1 MTAATSYRSTSLR
14 RSFLPSPLA
23 SAIVGSL
30 LMAAT
35 LPALAQGNTDDLSRY
50 QYQRSLQAA
59 FAAPSQSAFA
69 APVAAVAMVAP
80 PAATPET
87 PVMGKAGDRASWR
100 TSEFNR
106 DWGLQAV
113 NADAAYARGLTGA
126 GIRLGVFD
134 SGSGLDHDEF
144 AGKDHRSLRIADLL
158 LDGSR
163 CTNTTLIDG
172 PDACFASDGDDVSID
187 YVVYDDSVPQAIR
200 DIIESDPRYQQ
211 AGIAF
216 QTHGT
221 HVAGTIAANRDGN
234 GTHGV
239 AFGADLTAAKLF
251 FNSAQMWTD
260 VGGGDYRVVT
270 VGGVGPDGSA
280 FESMYA
286 QMNAQDVRAVNHSWG
301 LTNEPTDLATQDQL
315 YAANAEYLDIFAEGS
330 RSKGMIQVWA
340 AGNNNAN
347 AATPEAAPIAGIYA
361 TLPRLFADIEQN
373 WLSVVNVRQDS
384 AAGYMLDVS
393 SNRCGYSANWCLAAP
408 GTDILSTVYG
418 ADSALD
424 AQLLQDS
431 QGNVLLDVLER
442 VPTYSY
448 DLMTGTSM
456 AAPHVTGAL
465 GLLFERFPYLDNAQ
479 VRDVLLT
486 TATDLGAAGVDDV
499 YGWGMMNLAK
509 AIEGYGSLR
518 VDTSVVMNQKAG
530 GLKVWEGD
538 AWDDWTNDIGGPGK
552 LTKSGIGWLRL
563 SGNNSFNGA
572 VVREGVLELDGVNS
586 LGSVWVP
593 GGRLALNGSLVSTLL
608 GVDGGEAWL
617 NAGSVASNT
626 DINLSAGK
634 LVVAG
639 SVDGRWL
646 NVTGGSASI
655 TETGKVRMDNID
667 MRDGTLQ
674 VDGTLSSTLFYM
686 YGGNTRVG
694 TTGVLDNTLLDIVG
708 GVVSFNGTQNGGM
721 TAVEVGATL
730 KGTGT
735 LGYTIVKGTIAP
747 GNSIGTLTINGDY
760 VQTETGVYQAE
771 VAPGSRSDQLHVTGT
786 ATLGGTLVALPEP
799 GIYYLGEQ
807 FNFIRA
813 DGGVNGQF
821 AITDFSAFSPFMQFN
836 LAYGATGARIEVTR
850 GNSLASSANTA
861 NQHAVA
867 TVVDTLAINQG
878 LPKPLTTLF
887 PQQVGA
893 ALDSLSGELHAAT
906 SVALIEGSR
915 HVRDAALS
923 RRAGATS
930 PGGDEAAATGVWVQA
945 IGGSG
950 TLDGNA
956 NTARTEA
963 NSNGL
968 LVGVDRQFGGWQVG
982 LLAGT
987 GRTDVKQQDGR
998 RAKSK
1003 IDNTHFGAYA
1013 SHNWGGFGLRG
1024 GLAWS
1029 EHDIDSTRELAFAG
1043 YSDTLSARYDG
1054 RTRQAFIEAGYR
1066 FGGREAGLEPYL
1078 QVARVEVD
1086 MKSINERGGAAALQG
1101 NVDDTRT
1108 TLATAGVRFDK
1119 GLKASFQQ
1127 DSWLHVRGGVG
1138 YRHASGDRNP
1148 VARLGFASGGDTFAV
1163 SGAPIADSAVVAE
1176 LGLSAWLTANQQ
1188 LELGYTGQFGDESR
1202 DHGANLRW
1210 SVRF

>member
-35 LPALAQGNTDDLSRY
+35 LPALAQGNLDDLSRY
-50 QYQRSLQAA
+50 QYQRSLQVA

-80 PAATPET
+80 PATTPET

-499 YGWGMMNLAK
+499 YGWGLMNLAK

-518 VDTSVVMNQKAG
+518 VDTNVVMNQKAG

-552 LTKSGIGWLRL
+552 LTKSGAGWLRL
-563 SGNNSFNGA
+563 SGDNSFNGA
-572 VVREGVLELDGVNS
+572 VVREGVLELDGVNTLTS
-586 LGSVWVP
+586 AVDVA
-593 GGRLALNGSLVSTLL
+593 GGTFLLNGTLKNTALNTQGGISRVNVS
-608 GVDGGEAWL
+608 
-617 NAGSVASNT
+617 
-626 DINLSAGK
+626 
-634 LVVAG
+634 
-639 SVDGRWL
+639 
-646 NVTGGSASI
+646 
-655 TETGKVRMDNID
+655 
-667 MRDGTLQ
+667 
-674 VDGTLSSTLFYM
+674 
-686 YGGNTRVG
+686 
-694 TTGVLDNTLLDIVG
+694 GVLDGSNLAING
-708 GVVSFNGTQNGGM
+708 GVLSFNGVQTGG
-721 TAVEVGATL
+721 TTFVGQKGTL
-730 KGTGT
+730 KGVGQ
-735 LGYTIVKGTIAP
+735 LGDTTVAGTIAP

-786 ATLGGTLVALPEP
+786 ATLGGTLVALPAP

-821 AITDFSAFSPFMQFN
+821 AITDFSTFSPFMQFN

-906 SVALIEGSR
+906 SIALVEGSR

-968 LVGVDRQFGGWQVG
+968 LMGVDRQFGGWQVG

-1101 NVDDTRT
+1101 DVDDSRT

-1148 VARLGFASGGDTFAV
+1148 MAKLGFASGGDTFAV

>member
-1 MTAATSYRSTSLR
+1 MTVSPSYRSTASR
-14 RSFLPSPLA
+14 RSILPSPLA

-30 LMAAT
+30 LMAAA
-35 LPALAQGNTDDLSRY
+35 LPALAQDSNADALSRY
-50 QYQRSLQAA
+50 QFQRSLQAA
-59 FAAPSQSAFA
+59 FAAPVVTASPSLHVA
-69 APVAAVAMVAP
+69 VAAVEVD
-80 PAATPET
+80 PE
-87 PVMGKAGDRASWR
+87 PIMGKAGDAASWR
-100 TSEFNR
+100 TTEFNR
-106 DWGLQAV
+106 DWGLQAI
-113 NADAAYARGLTGA
+113 NADAAYARGLTGT

-187 YVVYDDSVPQAIR
+187 YVTYDASVPQAIR

-211 AGIAF
+211 VGIAF

-239 AFGADLTAAKLF
+239 AFGADLTVAKLF

-260 VGGGDYRVVT
+260 VGGGDYRVVS
-270 VGGVGPDGSA
+270 VGGVGPDSTA

-286 QMNAQDVRAVNHSWG
+286 QMNEQGVRAVNHSWG
-301 LTNEPTDLATQDQL
+301 LSNEPTTVEDVDGL
-315 YAANAEYLDIFAEGS
+315 YADNMDYLDIFAEGS

-347 AATPEAAPIAGIYA
+347 AATPDVAPIAGIYA
-361 TLPRLFADIEQN
+361 SLPRAFADIEPY
-373 WLSVVNVRQDS
+373 WLSVVNVRQDAEPGS
-384 AAGYMLDVS
+384 YVLDIS
-393 SNRCGYSANWCLAAP
+393 SNRCGLSANWCLAAP

-418 ADSALD
+418 SDSALD
-424 AQLLQDS
+424 VQLLGDAD
-431 QGNVLLDVLER
+431 GNVMMDVLER

-448 DLMTGTSM
+448 DRMTGTSM

-465 GLLFERFPYLDNAQ
+465 GLLFERFPYLDSAQ

-486 TATDLGAAGVDDV
+486 TATDLGAEGVDDV
-499 YGWGMMNLAK
+499 YGWGLMNLA
-509 AIEGYGSLR
+509 AAVEGYGSLR
-518 VDTSVVMNQKAG
+518 VDTDVVMNQKAG

-563 SGNNSFNGA
+563 SGDNSFNGA
-572 VVREGVLELDGVNS
+572 VVREGVLELDGVN
-586 LGSVWVP
+586 
-593 GGRLALNGSLVSTLL
+593 TLTSA
-608 GVDGGEAWL
+608 VD
-617 NAGSVASNT
+617 
-626 DINLSAGK
+626 
-634 LVVAG
+634 
-639 SVDGRWL
+639 
-646 NVTGGSASI
+646 VTGGAFLL
-655 TETGKVRMDNID
+655 N
-667 MRDGTLQ
+667 GTLQ
-674 VDGTLSSTLFYM
+674 NTALNSLGGSSRIT
-686 YGGNTRVG
+686 
-694 TTGVLDNTLLDIVG
+694 TTGVLDGSDLTVTG
-708 GVVSFNGTQNGGM
+708 GVVSFNGVQTGGS
-721 TAVEVGATL
+721 TFVGEKGTL
-730 KGTGT
+730 KGVGQ
-735 LGYTIVKGTIAP
+735 LGDTTVAGIIAP

-760 VQTETGVYQAE
+760 VQTATGVYQAE

-786 ATLGGTLVALPEP
+786 ATLGGSLVALPEP

-807 FNFIRA
+807 FTFIQA

-821 AITDFSAFSPFMQFN
+821 ATTDFSAFSPFMQFS
-836 LAYGATGARIEVTR
+836 LAYTAAGARIEVTR
-850 GNSLASSANTA
+850 GNALASSATTA
-861 NQHAVA
+861 NQRAVA
-867 TVVDTLAINQG
+867 TVADRLAINQG
-878 LPKPLTTLF
+878 LPQPLTMLF
-887 PQQVGA
+887 PEQVGS

-906 SVALIEGSR
+906 SAALLEGSR
-915 HVRDAALS
+915 YVRDAALA
-923 RRAGATS
+923 RRAGAAA
-930 PGGDEAAATGVWVQA
+930 PGADGGDATGVWVQA
-945 IGGSG
+945 LAGST
-950 TLDGNA
+950 TLDGNS

-968 LVGVDRQFGGWQVG
+968 LVGADREFGGWQLGV
-982 LLAGT
+982 LAGT
-987 GRTDVKQQDGR
+987 GRTDVKQGEGR

-1003 IDNTHFGAYA
+1003 VDNTHFGAYA

-1024 GLAWS
+1024 GLALS
-1029 EHDIDSTRELAFAG
+1029 EHEVDSTRELAFAG
-1043 YSDTLSARYDG
+1043 YSDTLSARYDA
-1054 RTRQAFIEAGYR
+1054 RTRQAFIEAAYR

-1086 MKSINERGGAAALQG
+1086 TKHVNEGGGAAALQG
-1101 NVDDTRT
+1101 SVDDVRT

-1127 DSWLHVRGGVG
+1127 DSWLHVRGAVA

-1148 VARLGFASGGDTFAV
+1148 AARLGFATGSDSFV
-1163 SGAPIADSAVVAE
+1163 VNGAPIADSAVVAE
-1176 LGLSAWLTANQQ
+1176 LGLSAWLTAKQQ
-1188 LELGYTGQFGDESR
+1188 LELGYSGQFGDESR

>member
-35 LPALAQGNTDDLSRY
+35 LPALAQGNLDDLSRY

-80 PAATPET
+80 PDTTPET

-373 WLSVVNVRQDS
+373 WLSVVNVGQDS

-499 YGWGMMNLAK
+499 YGWGLMNLAK

-518 VDTSVVMNQKAG
+518 VDTNVVMNQKAG

-552 LTKSGIGWLRL
+552 LTKSGAGWLRL
-563 SGNNSFNGA
+563 SGDNSFNGA
-572 VVREGVLELDGVNS
+572 VVREGVLELDGVNTLTS
-586 LGSVWVP
+586 AVDVA
-593 GGRLALNGSLVSTLL
+593 GGTFLLNGTLKNTALNTQGGISRVNVS
-608 GVDGGEAWL
+608 
-617 NAGSVASNT
+617 
-626 DINLSAGK
+626 
-634 LVVAG
+634 
-639 SVDGRWL
+639 
-646 NVTGGSASI
+646 
-655 TETGKVRMDNID
+655 
-667 MRDGTLQ
+667 
-674 VDGTLSSTLFYM
+674 
-686 YGGNTRVG
+686 
-694 TTGVLDNTLLDIVG
+694 GVLDGSNLTING
-708 GVVSFNGTQNGGM
+708 GVLSFNGVQTGG
-721 TAVEVGATL
+721 TTFVGQKGTL
-730 KGTGT
+730 KGVGQ
-735 LGYTIVKGTIAP
+735 LGDTTVAGTIAP

-821 AITDFSAFSPFMQFN
+821 AITDFSTFSPFMQFN

-906 SVALIEGSR
+906 SIALVEGSR

-968 LVGVDRQFGGWQVG
+968 LMGVDRQFGGWQVG

-1101 NVDDTRT
+1101 DVDDSRT

-1148 VARLGFASGGDTFAV
+1148 MAKLGFASGGDTFAV

>member
-35 LPALAQGNTDDLSRY
+35 LPALAQGNLDDLSRY

-80 PAATPET
+80 PATTPET

-499 YGWGMMNLAK
+499 YGWGLMNLAK

-518 VDTSVVMNQKAG
+518 VDTNVVMNQKAG

-552 LTKSGIGWLRL
+552 LTKSGAGWLRL
-563 SGNNSFNGA
+563 SGDNSFNGA
-572 VVREGVLELDGVNS
+572 VVREGVLELDGVNTLTS
-586 LGSVWVP
+586 AVDVA
-593 GGRLALNGSLVSTLL
+593 GGTFLLNGTLKNTALNTQGGISRVNVS
-608 GVDGGEAWL
+608 
-617 NAGSVASNT
+617 
-626 DINLSAGK
+626 
-634 LVVAG
+634 
-639 SVDGRWL
+639 
-646 NVTGGSASI
+646 
-655 TETGKVRMDNID
+655 
-667 MRDGTLQ
+667 
-674 VDGTLSSTLFYM
+674 
-686 YGGNTRVG
+686 
-694 TTGVLDNTLLDIVG
+694 GVLDGSNLTING
-708 GVVSFNGTQNGGM
+708 GVLSFNGVQTGG
-721 TAVEVGATL
+721 TTFVGQKGTL
-730 KGTGT
+730 KGVGQ
-735 LGYTIVKGTIAP
+735 LGDTTVAGTIAP

-906 SVALIEGSR
+906 SIALVEGSR

-968 LVGVDRQFGGWQVG
+968 LMGVDRQFGGWQVG

-1101 NVDDTRT
+1101 DVDDSRT

-1148 VARLGFASGGDTFAV
+1148 MAKLGFASGGDTFAV

>member
-1 MTAATSYRSTSLR
+1 
-14 RSFLPSPLA
+14 
-23 SAIVGSL
+23 
-30 LMAAT
+30 MAAT
-35 LPALAQGNTDDLSRY
+35 LPALAQGNLDDLSRY
-50 QYQRSLQAA
+50 QYQRSLQVA

-80 PAATPET
+80 PATTPET

-499 YGWGMMNLAK
+499 YGWGLMNLAK

-518 VDTSVVMNQKAG
+518 VDTNVVMNQKAG

-552 LTKSGIGWLRL
+552 LTKSGAGWLRL
-563 SGNNSFNGA
+563 SGDNSFNGA
-572 VVREGVLELDGVNS
+572 VVREGVLELDGVNTLTS
-586 LGSVWVP
+586 AVDVA
-593 GGRLALNGSLVSTLL
+593 GGTFLLNGTLKNTALNTQGGISRVNVS
-608 GVDGGEAWL
+608 
-617 NAGSVASNT
+617 
-626 DINLSAGK
+626 
-634 LVVAG
+634 
-639 SVDGRWL
+639 
-646 NVTGGSASI
+646 
-655 TETGKVRMDNID
+655 
-667 MRDGTLQ
+667 
-674 VDGTLSSTLFYM
+674 
-686 YGGNTRVG
+686 
-694 TTGVLDNTLLDIVG
+694 GVLDGSNLTING
-708 GVVSFNGTQNGGM
+708 GVLSFNGVQTGG
-721 TAVEVGATL
+721 TTFVGQKGTL
-730 KGTGT
+730 KGVGQ
-735 LGYTIVKGTIAP
+735 LGDTTVAGTIAP

-786 ATLGGTLVALPEP
+786 ATLGGTLVALPAP

-821 AITDFSAFSPFMQFN
+821 AITDFSTFSPFMQFN

-906 SVALIEGSR
+906 SIALVEGSR

-968 LVGVDRQFGGWQVG
+968 LMGVDRQFGGWQVG

-1101 NVDDTRT
+1101 DVDDSRT

-1148 VARLGFASGGDTFAV
+1148 MAKLGFASGGDTFAV

>member
-1 MTAATSYRSTSLR
+1 MTVSTSYRSSFSR

-30 LMAAT
+30 LMAAA
-35 LPALAQGNTDDLSRY
+35 LPALAQGSADELSRY

-59 FAAPSQSAFA
+59 RALPAATVADVA
-69 APVAAVAMVAP
+69 APVVVASPIAAQVGAEP
-80 PAATPET
+80 Q
-87 PVMGKAGDRASWR
+87 PVMGSMGDRASWR

-113 NADAAYARGLTGA
+113 NADAAYARGLTGN

-134 SGSGLDHDEF
+134 SGTGLDHTEF
-144 AGKDHRSLRIADLL
+144 AGKNHRSIHLADRLA
-158 LDGSR
+158 DGSA
-163 CTNTTLIDG
+163 CGNTTLLTG
-172 PDACFASDGDDVSID
+172 PDACFSSDGDDVAID
-187 YVVYDDSVPQAIR
+187 LTILDMDQANI
-200 DIIESDPRYQQ
+200 DNVNAQGLF
-211 AGIAF
+211 AGLAYN
-216 QTHGT
+216 THGT
-221 HVAGTIAANRDGN
+221 HVSGTIAANRDGA

-239 AFGADLTAAKLF
+239 AFGADLSVARLF
-251 FNSAQMWTD
+251 FNSITIWDVDPVAQE
-260 VGGGDYRVVT
+260 YRS
-270 VGGVGPDGSA
+270 GSIGLGPSDSVFA
-280 FESMYA
+280 DLYA
-286 QMNAQDVRAVNHSWG
+286 QLNAQQVRAVNHSWG
-301 LTNEPTDLATQDQL
+301 FSSEPTTADEQDVGFFNN
-315 YAANAEYLDIFAEGS
+315 AAYDDYFQIIGDGS
-330 RSKGMIQVWA
+330 RANGMIQVWA
-340 AGNNNAN
+340 AGNTYPYN
-347 AATPEAAPIAGIYA
+347 TSPEDAPIAGVHA
-361 TLPRLFADIEQN
+361 TLPRVQADLEPY
-373 WLSVVNVRQDS
+373 WLSVVNVNRNLV
-384 AAGYMLDVS
+384 LDES
-393 SNRCGYSANWCLAAP
+393 SMRCGLSANWCLAAP
-408 GTDILSTVYG
+408 GSEIASTVYG
-418 ADSALD
+418 ADSQITGAPFQTGPD
-424 AQLLQDS
+424 AAI
-431 QGNVLLDVLER
+431 GLDVQQR
-442 VPTYSY
+442 VPTYRY
-448 DLMTGTSM
+448 EDMTGTSM

-486 TATDLGAAGVDDV
+486 TATDLGAVGVDDV
-499 YGWGMMNLAK
+499 YGWGLMNLAK

-518 VDTSVVMNQKAG
+518 VDTNVVMNQKAG

-538 AWDDWTNDIGGPGK
+538 AWDDWTNDIGGPGR
-552 LTKSGIGWLRL
+552 LTKSGAGWLRL
-563 SGNNSFNGA
+563 SGDNSFNGA
-572 VVREGVLELDGVNS
+572 VVREGVLELDGANT
-586 LGSVWVP
+586 LGSVSVP
-593 GGRLALNGSLVSTLL
+593 GGRFVLNGSLHSTPL
-608 GVDGGEAWL
+608 GISGGEAWL
-617 NAGSVASNT
+617 NAGSVTSNSDIDLAS
-626 DINLSAGK
+626 GK

-639 SVDGRWL
+639 KVDGRWL
-646 NVTGGSASI
+646 GMTGGTGTI
-655 TETGKVRMDNID
+655 TETGNVRVDYMQ
-667 MRDGTLQ
+667 MHDGSLQ
-674 VDGTLSSTLFYM
+674 VDGTLSSTFFDM
-686 YGGNTRVG
+686 FGGNTRVG
-694 TTGVLDNTLLDIVG
+694 ATGVLDNTFLDIVG

-721 TAVEVGATL
+721 TAVEEGATL

-735 LGYTIVKGTIAP
+735 LGFTIVKGTIAP

-760 VQTETGVYQAE
+760 VQTATGVYEAE
-771 VAPGSRSDQLHVTGT
+771 IAPGSRSDQLHVTGT
-786 ATLGGTLVALPEP
+786 ATLDGTLVALPEP

-821 AITDFSAFSPFMQFN
+821 ATTDFSAFSPFMQFN
-836 LAYGATGARIEVTR
+836 LAYGASGARIKVTR
-850 GNSLASSANTA
+850 GNALVSSATTE
-861 NQHAVA
+861 NQRAVA
-867 TVVDTLAINQG
+867 TVADTLAINQG

-906 SVALIEGSR
+906 SVALVEGSR
-915 HVRDAALS
+915 YVRDAALS
-923 RRAGATS
+923 RRVGAVA

-945 IGGSG
+945 IGGNG
-950 TLDGNA
+950 TLDGNT

-968 LVGVDRQFGGWQVG
+968 LVGVDREFGGWQVG

-987 GRTDVKQQDGR
+987 GRTDLKQQEGR

-1054 RTRQAFIEAGYR
+1054 RTRQAFIEAAYR

-1086 MKSINERGGAAALQG
+1086 LKSINERGGAAALQG
-1101 NVDDTRT
+1101 NVEDART

-1138 YRHASGDRNP
+1138 YRHASGDRSP
-1148 VARLGFASGGDTFAV
+1148 VAKLGFASGGDAFAV

-1176 LGLSAWLTANQQ
+1176 LGLSAWLTARQQ

>member
-1 MTAATSYRSTSLR
+1 
-14 RSFLPSPLA
+14 
-23 SAIVGSL
+23 
-30 LMAAT
+30 MAAT
-35 LPALAQGNTDDLSRY
+35 LPALAQGNLDDLSRY

-80 PAATPET
+80 PATTPET

-499 YGWGMMNLAK
+499 YGWGLMNLAK

-518 VDTSVVMNQKAG
+518 VDTNVVMNQKAG

-538 AWDDWTNDIGGPGK
+538 AWDEWTNDIGGPGK
-552 LTKSGIGWLRL
+552 LTKSGAGWLRL
-563 SGNNSFNGA
+563 SGDNSFNGA
-572 VVREGVLELDGVNS
+572 VVREGVLELDGVNTLTS
-586 LGSVWVP
+586 AVDVA
-593 GGRLALNGSLVSTLL
+593 GGTFLLNGTLKNTALNTQGGISRVNVS
-608 GVDGGEAWL
+608 
-617 NAGSVASNT
+617 
-626 DINLSAGK
+626 
-634 LVVAG
+634 
-639 SVDGRWL
+639 
-646 NVTGGSASI
+646 
-655 TETGKVRMDNID
+655 
-667 MRDGTLQ
+667 
-674 VDGTLSSTLFYM
+674 
-686 YGGNTRVG
+686 
-694 TTGVLDNTLLDIVG
+694 GVLDGSNLTING
-708 GVVSFNGTQNGGM
+708 GVLSFNGVQTGG
-721 TAVEVGATL
+721 TTFVGQKGTL
-730 KGTGT
+730 KGVGQ
-735 LGYTIVKGTIAP
+735 LGDTTVAGTIAP

-821 AITDFSAFSPFMQFN
+821 AITDFSTFSPFMQFN

-906 SVALIEGSR
+906 SIALVEGSR

-968 LVGVDRQFGGWQVG
+968 LMGVDRQFGGWQVG

-1101 NVDDTRT
+1101 DVDDSRT

-1148 VARLGFASGGDTFAV
+1148 MAKLGFASGGDTFAV

>member
-1 MTAATSYRSTSLR
+1 
-14 RSFLPSPLA
+14 
-23 SAIVGSL
+23 
-30 LMAAT
+30 MAAT
-35 LPALAQGNTDDLSRY
+35 LPALAQGNLDDLSRY

-80 PAATPET
+80 PATTPET

-499 YGWGMMNLAK
+499 YGWGLMNLAK

-518 VDTSVVMNQKAG
+518 VDTNVVMNQKAG

-552 LTKSGIGWLRL
+552 LTKSGAGWLRL
-563 SGNNSFNGA
+563 SGDNSFNGA
-572 VVREGVLELDGVNS
+572 VVREGVLELDGVNTLTS
-586 LGSVWVP
+586 AVDVA
-593 GGRLALNGSLVSTLL
+593 GGTFLLNGTLKNTALNTQGGISRVNVS
-608 GVDGGEAWL
+608 
-617 NAGSVASNT
+617 
-626 DINLSAGK
+626 
-634 LVVAG
+634 
-639 SVDGRWL
+639 
-646 NVTGGSASI
+646 
-655 TETGKVRMDNID
+655 
-667 MRDGTLQ
+667 
-674 VDGTLSSTLFYM
+674 
-686 YGGNTRVG
+686 
-694 TTGVLDNTLLDIVG
+694 GVLDGSNLTING
-708 GVVSFNGTQNGGM
+708 GVLSFNGVQTGG
-721 TAVEVGATL
+721 TTFVGQKGTL
-730 KGTGT
+730 KGVGQ
-735 LGYTIVKGTIAP
+735 LGDTTVAGTIAP

-821 AITDFSAFSPFMQFN
+821 ATTDFSAFSPFMQFN

-906 SVALIEGSR
+906 SVALVEGSR

-1029 EHDIDSTRELAFAG
+1029 EHDIESTRELAFAG

>member
-35 LPALAQGNTDDLSRY
+35 LPALAQGNLDDLSRY

-80 PAATPET
+80 PATTPET

-499 YGWGMMNLAK
+499 YGWGLMNLAK

-518 VDTSVVMNQKAG
+518 VDTNVVMNQKAG

-552 LTKSGIGWLRL
+552 LTKSGAGWLRL
-563 SGNNSFNGA
+563 SGDNSFNGA
-572 VVREGVLELDGVNS
+572 VVREGVLELDGVNTLTS
-586 LGSVWVP
+586 AVDVA
-593 GGRLALNGSLVSTLL
+593 GGTFLLNGTLKNTALNTQGGISRVNVS
-608 GVDGGEAWL
+608 
-617 NAGSVASNT
+617 
-626 DINLSAGK
+626 
-634 LVVAG
+634 
-639 SVDGRWL
+639 
-646 NVTGGSASI
+646 
-655 TETGKVRMDNID
+655 
-667 MRDGTLQ
+667 
-674 VDGTLSSTLFYM
+674 
-686 YGGNTRVG
+686 
-694 TTGVLDNTLLDIVG
+694 GVLDGSNLTING
-708 GVVSFNGTQNGGM
+708 GVLSFNGVQTGG
-721 TAVEVGATL
+721 TTFVGQKGTL
-730 KGTGT
+730 KGVGQ
-735 LGYTIVKGTIAP
+735 LGDTTVAGTIAP

-821 AITDFSAFSPFMQFN
+821 AITDFSTFSPFMQFN

-906 SVALIEGSR
+906 SIALVEGSR

-968 LVGVDRQFGGWQVG
+968 LMGVDRQFGGWQVG

-1101 NVDDTRT
+1101 DVDDSRT

-1148 VARLGFASGGDTFAV
+1148 MAKLGFASGGDTFAV